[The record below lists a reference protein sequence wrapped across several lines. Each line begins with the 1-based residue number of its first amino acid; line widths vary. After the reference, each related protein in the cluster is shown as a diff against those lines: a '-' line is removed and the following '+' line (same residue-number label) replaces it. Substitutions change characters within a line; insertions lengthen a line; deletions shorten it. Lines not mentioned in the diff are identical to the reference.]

1 VTDVAAWLRGL
12 GLGQYEAAFRDDGVD
27 ASVLP
32 DLTAEDPK
40 EMGVAAVG
48 HRRKLLA
55 AITALRGPAPS
66 SYIPTDEQLPP
77 ARRRCRPVNTRLRHF
92 CLPQH
97 QDSALYPVISQLE
110 GPLGASAAA
119 AGAAGQWPART
130 SAPSTRGTARARMS
144 SAAAWTRR
152 REEANAL
159 GLAGAVPTRG
169 QETWPVRAGHW
180 AGA

>member
-1 VTDVAAWLRGL
+1 MTDVAAWLRGL
-12 GLGQYEAAFRDDGVD
+12 GQYEAAFRDNGVD

-77 ARRRCRPVNTRLRHF
+77 ARRRCRPVNTRLRQF

-110 GPLGASAAA
+110 G
-119 AGAAGQWPART
+119 
-130 SAPSTRGTARARMS
+130 
-144 SAAAWTRR
+144 AAWCFGRR
-152 REEANAL
+152 CRSCRAM
-159 GLAGAVPTRG
+159 AGPNFSTQRRTVS
-169 QETWPVRAGHW
+169 
-180 AGA
+180 